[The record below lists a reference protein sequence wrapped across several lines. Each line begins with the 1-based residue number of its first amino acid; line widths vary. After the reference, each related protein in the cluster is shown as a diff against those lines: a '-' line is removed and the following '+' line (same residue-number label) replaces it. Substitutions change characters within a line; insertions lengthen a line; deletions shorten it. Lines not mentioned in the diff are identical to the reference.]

1 MRITDN
7 LNIRKIGDEYLILR
21 EDGDAGIDLNKAISI
36 NETLFFLIDNLKDK
50 DFEEKDALELI
61 LDKYEVDEETAKKDL
76 EKIFIELKK
85 HDIVK

>member
-85 HDIVK
+85 HDIVN

>member
-21 EDGDAGIDLNKAISI
+21 EDGDAGIDLNKAMSI